1 MIFLVLFF
9 PCASYEICDVA
20 DEGAAG
26 ALLQLRTTPSTEWAT
41 GGPTNADELTA
52 RLAWKTPYVA
62 LANRTDEPDLP
73 NWYDGTAFQCSLPP
87 PRAPPASSVKASK
100 IAVLMMLEDALPFA
114 AVWSRYFGA
123 EDPSR
128 YVLRLHFHRRDIRER
143 LGRAA
148 FESRFGPVGLAPSI
162 DFAVLPTA
170 AGKWCHLTPV
180 LAGFWEDVL
189 ADPAVT
195 AVTYVSSSC
204 LPVKPFS
211 VLAEHASGDAA
222 LVNFADRSGNKA
234 GLWSVLPRAAAEVVL
249 NAAKTGAL
257 LTPGLPDV
265 HPRNYHKG
273 MLFCTEEWYVATYL
287 RLARFPTEHTIPTF
301 DCWSGEKLQAFNG
314 ASGSLALRKA
324 APCEMLELDATFL
337 DALVASGSLFARKFD
352 AQATVVEGGS
362 RIPIADAIIERVL
375 S

>member
-41 GGPTNADELTA
+41 GGPTKAEELTA

-128 YVLRLHFHRRDIRER
+128 YVLRMHFHRRDIRER

-211 VLAEHASGDAA
+211 YLAATAASGKAQLNLSDP
-222 LVNFADRSGNKA
+222 SGNKA
-234 GLWSVLPRAAAEVVL
+234 GLWSILPRGAAEIAL
-249 NAAKTGAL
+249 EAARTGAL
-257 LTPGLPDV
+257 LKPGKPDV
-265 HPRNYHKG
+265 LPQNLHPG

-287 RLARFPTEHTIPTF
+287 RLTRFPTEHSIPTF
-301 DCWSGEKLQAFNG
+301 DCWNGNKLQGLNG
-314 ASGSLALRKA
+314 DSRSLVLRKQG
-324 APCEMLELDATFL
+324 PCEMVELDAKLL

-352 AQATVVEGGS
+352 ANATVNEGGKRVS
-362 RIPIADAIIERVL
+362 VADAIIARVL
-375 S
+375 A